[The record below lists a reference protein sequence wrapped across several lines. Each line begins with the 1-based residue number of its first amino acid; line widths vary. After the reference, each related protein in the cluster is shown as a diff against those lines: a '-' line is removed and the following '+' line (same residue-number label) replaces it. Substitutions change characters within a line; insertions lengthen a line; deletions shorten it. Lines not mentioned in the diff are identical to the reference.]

1 MSRLMLRL
9 KISLAERLNAN
20 KLDWESPLR
29 PYGLGGGLFF
39 RENLSTMNQIFSNLY
54 AYCRRD
60 DRPDQFLDVNRQYQ
74 VFQMLGRHN
83 EFGRRVLIE
92 LAD

>member
-29 PYGLGGGLFF
+29 PYGLGGDYFLTEQQFAK
-39 RENLSTMNQIFSNLY
+39 NVIFSNLY

-60 DRPDQFLDVNRQYQ
+60 DRPDQFLDVNRQRQ

-83 EFGRRVLIE
+83 EFGMRVLIE